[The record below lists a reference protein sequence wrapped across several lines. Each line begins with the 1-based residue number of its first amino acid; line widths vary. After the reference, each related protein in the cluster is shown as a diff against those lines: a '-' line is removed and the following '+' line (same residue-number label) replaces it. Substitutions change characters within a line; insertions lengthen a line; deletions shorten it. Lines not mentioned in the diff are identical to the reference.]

1 MRDNEE
7 LMRNLKISDN
17 SGHLVPYSARK
28 PLGPILLN
36 NNTHNNMPDEWVL
49 NRPRLILIEQQTISI
64 LF

>member
-28 PLGPILLN
+28 PLGPI
-36 NNTHNNMPDEWVL
+36 EKI
-49 NRPRLILIEQQTISI
+49 RPHILQIMQK
-64 LF
+64 LYNPCLALV